1 VQGESDAGGADANG
15 TNGPRRAAPL
25 FDPVA
30 GMRAMADIQAD
41 GLRAASDLLERML
54 APDHDDP
61 PAARS
66 RSRSREG
73 DYAALVDAWA
83 QLLRLVAGVAGP
95 GGSGQVTVP
104 IDSSAV
110 AAPVRLVLAGTEHA
124 KRTAA
129 EIWLHNGTS
138 TAVGP
143 LALCCGT
150 LTAPDGDVL
159 DARVGFN
166 PSEVQVLPPRSSR
179 GVVISVAAS
188 GRPSPGI
195 YRGTIQADGAPTV
208 WLPFEVVVEPC

>member
-1 VQGESDAGGADANG
+1 MQGESDANG